1 MSFFYVKSQG
11 PASHL
16 LPLAIKTIAQ
26 RRQYMY
32 SLIRT
37 MFTANRKNY
46 KLIASIKL
54 KHQKSEVGIQN
65 LKSKIKN
72 PGFFSKNPQ
81 T

>member
-1 MSFFYVKSQG
+1 
-11 PASHL
+11 
-16 LPLAIKTIAQ
+16 
-26 RRQYMY
+26 
-32 SLIRT
+32 